1 MVRMVGPPTAIA
13 AAPVMGNAGG
23 PTGTF
28 VRMSDRVELSVLEL
42 ASVSTGQSS
51 GDAFAAATTFAIRA
65 DEIGYRRLWAAEHHN
80 MASVAST
87 SPPVLLAHLG
97 AKTERIRLGSGGVM
111 LPNHAPLAV
120 AEQVAILEALHPGRI
135 EMGLGRAP
143 GSDQRTSAILRRGT
157 ANSGAEDEFIRD
169 IQQLYSYLWA
179 SRTEGEGDDGPL
191 DRDRVV
197 AASPVLNTVPEIWIL
212 GSSLSSA
219 YMAAAMGLPYAFAN
233 HFSGENTLA
242 AVALYRERF
251 QPSEL
256 LEQPHVLV
264 TMSALAAATED
275 EAMRLAAPSFLSF
288 ADLRRNIRRPGRTVE
303 EASEHT
309 WSEQERAFAAQ
320 LMEAAAIG
328 DVETVHAKLEKLVE
342 QTQANEL
349 MLAIQTPDLAGRLRS
364 LELIHERWTRD

>member
-1 MVRMVGPPTAIA
+1 
-13 AAPVMGNAGG
+13 
-23 PTGTF
+23 
-28 VRMSDRVELSVLEL
+28 MSDRVELSVLEL
-42 ASVSTGQSS
+42 ASVATGQTS
-51 GDAFAAATTFAIRA
+51 GDAFAAATTFAVRA
-65 DEIGYRRLWAAEHHN
+65 DQIGYRRLWAAEHHN

-120 AEQVAILEALHPGRI
+120 AEQFAILEALHPGRI
-135 EMGLGRAP
+135 DLGLGRAP

-157 ANSGAEDEFIRD
+157 ATSGAEDEFIRD

-179 SRTEGEGDDGPL
+179 SRTQGEGDDGPL

-242 AVALYRERF
+242 AVSLYRERF
-251 QPSEL
+251 NPSEL
-256 LEQPHVLV
+256 LESPHVLV
-264 TMSALAAATED
+264 TMSALAATTED
-275 EAMRLAAPSFLSF
+275 EAIRLAAPALLSF
-288 ADLRRNIRRPGRTVE
+288 ADLRRNIRRPTRTVE
-303 EASEHT
+303 QAAAHD
-309 WSEQERAFAAQ
+309 WSEQERQFAAQ
-320 LMEAAAIG
+320 RIEAAAIG
-328 DVETVHAKLEKLVE
+328 DVETVQAKLEKLVE
-342 QTQANEL
+342 QTQADEL
-349 MLAIQTPDLAGRLRS
+349 MLAIQTPDLAGRVRS
-364 LELIHERWTRD
+364 LELIHQRWTRD